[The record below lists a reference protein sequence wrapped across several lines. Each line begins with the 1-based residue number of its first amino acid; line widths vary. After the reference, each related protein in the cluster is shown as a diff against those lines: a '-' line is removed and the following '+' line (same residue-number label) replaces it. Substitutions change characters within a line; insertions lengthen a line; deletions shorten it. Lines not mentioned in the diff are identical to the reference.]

1 MLHAVLADRM
11 VEDLATLR
19 RMNRL
24 LAQAESAGRPDLL
37 RTRSG
42 VPYRPIQ
49 VLDVSPPPGAMGTL
63 AAQVFARRTDGLGWL
78 TENDNWLLGRL
89 IRGGGDA
96 VGRRELLSYLF
107 FDEQYFTASI
117 ELGRTT
123 AATALN
129 TGWRT

>member
-1 MLHAVLADRM
+1 M

-19 RMNRL
+19 RINRL
-24 LAQAESAGRPDLL
+24 VAQTQSAGRPGLL
-37 RTRSG
+37 HDRSG
-42 VPYRPIQ
+42 TPYRPID
-49 VLDVSPPPGAMGTL
+49 VMDVSPPPGTMGTI
-63 AAQVFARRTDGLGWL
+63 AAEVFARRTDRLGWL

-117 ELGRTT
+117 ELGRT
-123 AATALN
+123 AAVAALN